1 MKNTWQHDKTGTT
14 ESNQLFVALVAG
26 MIKVINI
33 INNLKF
39 KYLATNFGNHLD
51 SCRQLLPAVLTYRQD
66 LAMIRPVSDKREA

>member
-1 MKNTWQHDKTGTT
+1 MKNTWQNDKTGTT
-14 ESNQLFVALVAG
+14 ESNQLVAG
-26 MIKVINI
+26 LIEVINI

-51 SCRQLLPAVLTYRQD
+51 SCRQLLPAVLSYRQD

>member
-1 MKNTWQHDKTGTT
+1 MMNTWQNDKIGTT
-14 ESNQLFVALVAG
+14 ESNQLLVTLVAG
-26 MIKVINI
+26 LIKVINI

-39 KYLATNFGNHLD
+39 EYLATNFGNHLD